1 MSGENAPKE
10 AKTGMTEDG
19 KALGAPLE
27 PLRDDDEFEEFE
39 TEDWADGETNAATAS
54 NQATLWED
62 DWDDDD
68 IDDDF
73 SKHLRHQLD
82 ASASKDAKMTA

>member
-27 PLRDDDEFEEFE
+27 PLRSRGKCS
-39 TEDWADGETNAATAS
+39 DWADGETNAATAS